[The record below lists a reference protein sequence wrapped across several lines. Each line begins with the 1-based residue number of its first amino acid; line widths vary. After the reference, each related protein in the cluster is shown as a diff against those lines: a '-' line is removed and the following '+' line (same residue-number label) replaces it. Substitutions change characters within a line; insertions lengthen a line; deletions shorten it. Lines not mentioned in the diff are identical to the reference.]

1 MAKRR
6 NYTTYRQN
14 QKRKQYGEQER
25 HHLTTLISILQAQR
39 PNYQFDLIP
48 SPLNRAV
55 PYDGLVH
62 IKDENGFVVKK
73 LIIEAKVR
81 TADYPTYF
89 LEKQKYDNLKKLQSA
104 HNDYLIWYIN
114 FTPSGTHIFD
124 LDSID
129 LGPVKKIE
137 MNAQTFKSRSNKRT
151 KAVFT
156 LDIKESARIN
166 YQYNK
171 NPYESI

>member
-1 MAKRR
+1 MSR
-6 NYTTYRQN
+6 NYTTYSQN

-25 HHLTTLISILQAQR
+25 HHLIAFVALLKKQR
-39 PNYQFDLIP
+39 PDYTFDLIP
-48 SPLNRAV
+48 SQTNRAV
-55 PYDGLVH
+55 SYDALLH
-62 IKDENGFVVKK
+62 IKDVSGLVVKK

-89 LEKQKYDNLKKLQSA
+89 LEKQKYDSLKKLQSA
-104 HNDYLIWYIN
+104 HKDYLIWYVN

-129 LGPVKKIE
+129 LGPVKRIE
-137 MNAQTFKSRSNKRT
+137 MNSQTFKSREKKRL

-156 LDIKESARIN
+156 LDIQKSARIN
-166 YQYNK
+166 YQYEK
-171 NPYESI
+171 NPYENI